1 MVGDHGRCYK
11 TVVSPTGEDGMSGRD
26 ATKEGRARSAARLL
40 PLLALLIG
48 LGLFFAF
55 GLQDQL
61 SCAALR
67 DNRAWLGDWVA
78 SHRLLAILGFMVI
91 YATAVALSIPGA
103 VILTVAAGFLFN
115 TLAATAMVV
124 VAATTGATVL
134 FLAARS
140 AFRDLLEARVGPWL
154 ARLQRGFAENELSYL
169 LFLRLVPLF
178 PFFVVNLVPAF
189 LGVRLHSFVVATFF
203 GIIPASLVFASVGAG
218 LGSLFDAG
226 RDCSL
231 DGVLTPQIILAL
243 VGLAVL
249 ALVPVVYKRFTA
261 RRRS

>member
-1 MVGDHGRCYK
+1 
-11 TVVSPTGEDGMSGRD
+11 MSGRD
-26 ATKEGRARSAARLL
+26 ATKGGRAHSAARLL
-40 PLLALLIG
+40 PLLVLLAG

-78 SHRLLAILGFMVI
+78 SHRLLAIVGFMALYV
-91 YATAVALSIPGA
+91 AAVALSVPGA
-103 VILTVAAGFLFN
+103 AVLTIAAGFLFG
-115 TLAATAMVV
+115 TPAATALV
-124 VAATTGATVL
+124 VAAATAGATIL
-134 FLAARS
+134 FLAART
-140 AFRDLLEARVGPWL
+140 AFRDLLQPRVGPWL
-154 ARLQRGFAENELSYL
+154 AKLQRGFAENELNYL

-189 LGVRLHSFVVATFF
+189 LGVRLRSFVIATFF
-203 GIIPASLVFASVGAG
+203 GIIPASFVFASVGAG

-231 DGVLTPQIILAL
+231 DDVLTPQIILAL
-243 VGLAVL
+243 VGLALL
-249 ALVPVVYKRFTA
+249 ALLPVAYKRFWA
-261 RRRS
+261 RRP

>member
-1 MVGDHGRCYK
+1 MNGGQ
-11 TVVSPTGEDGMSGRD
+11 

-48 LGLFFAF
+48 LALFFAF
-55 GLQDQL
+55 GLQDHL
-61 SCAALR
+61 SCATLR

-78 SHRLLAILGFMVI
+78 AHRPLAILGFMAL
-91 YATAVALSIPGA
+91 YAVAVALSVPGA
-103 VILTVAAGFLFN
+103 AVLTVAAGFLFG
-115 TLAATAMVV
+115 TPLAAAMVV
-124 VAATTGATVL
+124 VAATTGSTVL
-134 FLAARS
+134 FLAART
-140 AFRDLLEARVGPWL
+140 AFGDLLQPRIGPWL
-154 ARLQRGFAENELSYL
+154 SRLQRGFAENALSYL

-189 LGVRLHSFVVATFF
+189 LGVRLRSFVVATFL
-203 GIIPASLVFASVGAG
+203 GIIPGSVVFASVGAG

-231 DGVLTPQIILAL
+231 DSVLTPQIILAL
-243 VGLAVL
+243 TGLALL
-249 ALVPVVYKRFTA
+249 ALVPVVYKRFWA